1 MVIDIIFSWYDN
13 DNILIMLRSSYKD
26 IFFFVLKNGCYI

>member
-1 MVIDIIFSWYDN
+1 MVYNIWMVIDIIFSWYDN

-26 IFFFVLKNGCYI
+26 ILF